1 MHTDIQLK
9 IKENEEHLNHLKN
22 ELKIKSEVQS
32 NARMRTELELRN
44 EIERISEKIDI
55 LEIRL
60 RRDSTKRDSYTP
72 EPEDYK
78 RSFNDYQ
85 VLILKMF

>member
-1 MHTDIQLK
+1 MHTDVQLK

-44 EIERISEKIDI
+44 EIERICEKIDI
-55 LEIRL
+55 LELRL
-60 RRDSTKRDSYTP
+60 RRESTKRESYTP

-78 RSFNDYQ
+78 RSYIDYQ
-85 VLILKMF
+85 VLS